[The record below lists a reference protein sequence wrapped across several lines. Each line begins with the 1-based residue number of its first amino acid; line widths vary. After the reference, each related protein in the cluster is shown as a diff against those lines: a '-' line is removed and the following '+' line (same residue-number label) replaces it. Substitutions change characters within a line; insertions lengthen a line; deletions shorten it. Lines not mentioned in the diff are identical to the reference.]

1 MAAVTFEEA
10 VEWVGKG
17 VDGVGVVIVVV
28 GSLAALLPYLFAVA
42 ARRADEERYARTRRR
57 VGRAILLGLEF
68 LVAGDII
75 RTVAATPTF
84 TSVGV
89 LAAIVAIRTFLSM
102 ALQVEVD
109 GRWPWQRAR
118 EPAATERRV

>member
-1 MAAVTFEEA
+1 MEVTFEEA

-17 VDGVGVVIVVV
+17 VDAIGVVIVVV
-28 GSLAALLPYLFAVA
+28 GSLAALLPYLFDVA
-42 ARRADEERYARTRRR
+42 GRRADEERYAATRRR
-57 VGRAILLGLEF
+57 LGRAILLGLEF

-89 LAAIVAIRTFLSM
+89 LAAIVAIRTFLSTT
-102 ALQVEVD
+102 LQVEVE

-118 EPAATERRV
+118 ERAAMQRQV